1 MGSRHSTAGGAIVV
15 TVVALL
21 LAACAPH
28 AQVPA
33 PTASASSAATAQATA
48 PTASPSVDA
57 RTESEQAPIVAAYRG
72 YWDAQVR
79 VLKDPGAYADLT
91 GVNWAQVQQVA
102 VDKALANLAST
113 AQLYAKNGI
122 ANVGA
127 PVLAPVVS
135 KVVPGQ
141 SAQIAD
147 CVDGTNWQPVY
158 TSSGKSAAAPGQ
170 APRLVVNS
178 TALFYAGRWVVS
190 DSVVDR
196 QSTC

>member
-1 MGSRHSTAGGAIVV
+1 MGSRHSTAGGAIVL
-15 TVVALL
+15 TVAAVL

-28 AQVPA
+28 AEVPR
-33 PTASASSAATAQATA
+33 PTVSASSPANSRGSSPTD
-48 PTASPSVDA
+48 TASPDA
-57 RTESEQAPIVAAYRG
+57 TTAPERAPILAAYRG

-79 VLKDPGAYADLT
+79 VLQDPGSYADLT
-91 GVNWAQVQQVA
+91 GGNWAQVQQVA

-113 AQLYAKNGI
+113 VQLYAKNGI

>member
-1 MGSRHSTAGGAIVV
+1 MGSRHSTAGGATLVM
-15 TVVALL
+15 VVALL
-21 LAACAPH
+21 VAACSPH
-28 AQVPA
+28 AQVPTPTVSVPSATSRA
-33 PTASASSAATAQATA
+33 PS
-48 PTASPSVDA
+48 PTGSPSVDPTVEA
-57 RTESEQAPIVAAYRG
+57 VQAPILTAYRG

-91 GVNWAQVQQVA
+91 GGNWAQVQQVA

-122 ANVGA
+122 ANVGE

-141 SAQIAD
+141 SAAIAD

-158 TSSGKSAAAPGQ
+158 TTSGKSAAAPGQ

-178 TALFYAGRWVVS
+178 TAIFYAGRWVVS
-190 DSVVDR
+190 DSLVDR